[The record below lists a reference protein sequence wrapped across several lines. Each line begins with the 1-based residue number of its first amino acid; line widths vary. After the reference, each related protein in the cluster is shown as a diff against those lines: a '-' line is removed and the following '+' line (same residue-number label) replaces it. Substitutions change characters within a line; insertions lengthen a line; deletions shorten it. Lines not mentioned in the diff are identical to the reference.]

1 MFAGLCAKQQLQGG
15 ASRGFSEI
23 AELLVLLFFTRLQ
36 NLQYRLGDKLDYVSL
51 ERAVTFLVVRLK
63 T

>member
-23 AELLVLLFFTRLQ
+23 AELLVLLFFLRDCKICNTGWVKNWIMYLWREL
-36 NLQYRLGDKLDYVSL
+36 
-51 ERAVTFLVVRLK
+51 
-63 T
+63 